1 MNKLPLISI
10 LFFLIFISCDNK
22 SKLEKTISDI
32 DIDFVIE
39 RFDQAFTNAKV
50 DDLPNLKKTYPFMF
64 SKRFHDSVWI
74 NRMRDTLQIALS
86 GEVEKAHGSFGQTE
100 LEIESLFKHLKY
112 YYKTFKTPRVITVAD
127 YVDYRNKTIVTD
139 SIVLI
144 SLTNYLGPDHEY
156 YQNIHQ
162 YIADNLKPDQIV
174 PDLADNYAKKNVYQN
189 RRKTLLDEM
198 IYSGKVLYFKD
209 IMLPKISDERKIGY
223 TVDEL
228 EWAKLNEESMWQ
240 YFIERELLFS
250 TDSKLPGRFINPA
263 PFTKFNLELDS
274 ESPGRL
280 GQYLG
285 WQIVRSYA
293 DNNDASLQD
302 ILSLDAEILFN
313 NSKFKPRK

>member
-1 MNKLPLISI
+1 M
-10 LFFLIFISCDNK
+10 
-22 SKLEKTISDI
+22 
-32 DIDFVIE
+32 V
-39 RFDQAFTNAKV
+39 
-50 DDLPNLKKTYPFMF
+50 
-64 SKRFHDSVWI
+64 
-74 NRMRDTLQIALS
+74 
-86 GEVEKAHGSFGQTE
+86 
-100 LEIESLFKHLKY
+100 
-112 YYKTFKTPRVITVAD
+112 
-127 YVDYRNKTIVTD
+127 
-139 SIVLI
+139 
-144 SLTNYLGPDHEY
+144 
-156 YQNIHQ
+156 
-162 YIADNLKPDQIV
+162 
-174 PDLADNYAKKNVYQN
+174 
-189 RRKTLLDEM
+189 
-198 IYSGKVLYFKD
+198 YSGKVLYFKD